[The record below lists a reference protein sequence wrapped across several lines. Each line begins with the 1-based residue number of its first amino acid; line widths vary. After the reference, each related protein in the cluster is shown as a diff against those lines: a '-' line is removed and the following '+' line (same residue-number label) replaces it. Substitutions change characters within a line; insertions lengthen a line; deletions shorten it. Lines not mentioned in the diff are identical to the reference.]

1 MTRPAGAGERA
12 TPAERRVERALI
24 LRRFPY
30 GESSLVL
37 HALTPAHGRVA
48 WLAKGAYRPSSGF
61 FAVFDLFDTLEV
73 RWSARP
79 HQELG
84 LVTRATLVTR
94 RAGLAHD
101 LPRYRVAL
109 ALLEL
114 AHLTGREEH
123 EERALFRWLEQGLD
137 LLAAGRVGAGLVR
150 LSAQLALLRANGLE
164 PALEACA
171 SCGTV
176 ATERARSTAFSF
188 ALGGRLCARC
198 AGEARARGR
207 SLEELPA
214 GLLRVAGSLAALPPE
229 RLAHTRLE
237 PALEQRLGVLVER
250 FLSYHLETR
259 PRALRL
265 ERSDGPLLP
274 RP

>member
-1 MTRPAGAGERA
+1 MTRPEDAAERA
-12 TPAERRVERALI
+12 APAERRLERALL

-37 HALTPAHGRVA
+37 HALTPGHGRVT

-84 LVTRATLVTR
+84 LVTRATLLTR
-94 RAGLAHD
+94 RAGLALD
-101 LPRYRVAL
+101 LARYRVAL
-109 ALLEL
+109 GLLEL
-114 AHLTGREEH
+114 AHLTAREEH

-137 LLAAGRVGAGLVR
+137 LLVAGQASPGLVR
-150 LSAQLALLRANGLE
+150 LAAQLGLLRANGLE

-171 SCGTV
+171 SCG
-176 ATERARSTAFSF
+176 AAEAERARTAAFSF
-188 ALGGRLCARC
+188 AMGGRLCARC
-198 AGEARARGR
+198 AAEARARGR
-207 SLEELPA
+207 SVEELPA
-214 GLLRVAGSLAALPPE
+214 GLVRVAASLAALPPG

-250 FLSYHLETR
+250 FLSYHLETG
-259 PRALRL
+259 PRTVPHG
-265 ERSDGPLLP
+265 RSDGHLLP

>member
-1 MTRPAGAGERA
+1 VTGPEDAARRA
-12 TPAERRVERALI
+12 APAERRVERALV
-24 LRRFPY
+24 LRRFPF

-37 HALTPAHGRVA
+37 HALTPGHGRVA

-84 LVTRATLVTR
+84 LVTRATLLTR

-101 LPRYRVAL
+101 LARYRVAL
-109 ALLEL
+109 ELLEL
-114 AHLTGREEH
+114 AQLTAREEH
-123 EERALFRWLEQGLD
+123 EERGLFRWLEQGLD
-137 LLAAGRVGAGLVR
+137 LLAAGRASPGLVR
-150 LSAQLALLRANGLE
+150 LAAQLGLLRANGLE
-164 PALEACA
+164 PALQACA
-171 SCGTV
+171 SCG
-176 ATERARSTAFSF
+176 AAGAERTPAVAFSF
-188 ALGGRLCARC
+188 SMGGRLCARC

-207 SLEELPA
+207 SVEELSA
-214 GLLRVAGSLAALPPE
+214 GLVRVAISLAALPAG
-229 RLAHTRLE
+229 RLAHTRLD
-237 PALEQRLGVLVER
+237 PTLEQRLGVLVER

-259 PRALRL
+259 PRTVPHARP
-265 ERSDGPLLP
+265 DGQLLP